1 MCSLVYAW
9 QEIYDMTL
17 LESFDPVIKKNC
29 RVLILGSMPGV
40 ASLQQQQ
47 YYAHPRNVFW
57 TIMDELFGIDRGGN
71 YDERCTMLTD
81 CGLGVWD
88 VLKRCKRT
96 GSLDSSIEPATEQ
109 INDFIRLF
117 SDFGSVRAVF
127 FNGGA
132 AERLYKKHVLCLQG
146 IIQYNLLYQKL
157 PSTSPAYA
165 AMNFDQ
171 KLELWRGV
179 LG

>member
-1 MCSLVYAW
+1 
-9 QEIYDMTL
+9 MTIL
-17 LESFDPVIKKNC
+17 KCFAPVINRNC

-47 YYAHPRNVFW
+47 YYAHPRNAFW
-57 TIMDELFGIDRGGN
+57 TVMEELYGIDRN
-71 YDERCTMLTD
+71 SAYDERCTMLAA
-81 CGLGVWD
+81 CGLGIWD
-88 VLKRCKRT
+88 VLRSCKRS
-96 GSLDSSIEPATEQ
+96 GSLDSNIEATSEQ
-109 INDFIRLF
+109 ANDFIKLF
-117 SDFGSVRAVF
+117 SAHDCLKAVF

-132 AERLYKKHVLCLQG
+132 AERLYKKHVLCLPA
-146 IIQYNLLYQKL
+146 INQYDLHYQRL

-179 LG
+179 LGW